1 MLFTA
6 KNKFMPQLIFSI
18 FLILHIISGSTGL
31 IAGTI
36 AMASKKSGP
45 IHRLAGKIFFY
56 AMAAIF
62 VTSIYMSI
70 AHNNLF
76 LLLVGFFSFYLAVTG
91 YRILYLKTLHFKQVQ
106 PKLVDYCISA
116 TGLLAGIA
124 LLVLSVVLFSKVNM
138 FGVVTLSF
146 GCLSVWFGYSDLIKF
161 KHPPTNKKHW
171 IISHGMRM
179 AGAYTATIT
188 AFVVVNVQIKQG
200 WILWL
205 LPAILVIPIA
215 KRVVNK
221 FINKA
226 V

>member
-1 MLFTA
+1 
-6 KNKFMPQLIFSI
+6 MPQLIFSI
-18 FLILHIISGSTGL
+18 FLILHIIIGSTGL

-36 AMASKKSGP
+36 AMASKKSGKT
-45 IHRLAGKIFFY
+45 HRLVGKIFFY
-56 AMAAIF
+56 AMVGIF
-62 VTSIYMSI
+62 LTSIYMSI

-76 LLLVGFFSFYLAVTG
+76 LLLVGFFSFYLAATG

-116 TGLLAGIA
+116 TG
-124 LLVLSVVLFSKVNM
+124 VVLFSKVNM

-205 LPAILVIPIA
+205 LPAIITIPIA